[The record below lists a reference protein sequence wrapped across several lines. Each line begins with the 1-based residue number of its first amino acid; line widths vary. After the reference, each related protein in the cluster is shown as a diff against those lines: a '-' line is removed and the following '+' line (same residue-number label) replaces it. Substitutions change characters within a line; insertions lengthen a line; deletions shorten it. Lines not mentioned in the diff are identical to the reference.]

1 MNDIRGIY
9 LLSWLILLLLG
20 YFLGC
25 LNGSVMVSHFV
36 IRDDVRQHGSGNAG
50 LTNFYRTYGA
60 KYALGVI
67 LFDMGKTVVA
77 CLLGGAMFNHL
88 FGDWALGVLLGGLG
102 CELGHM
108 FPVFFGFKG
117 GTGILSGGT
126 LVWLLNWRV
135 ALIAWGL
142 FAALWLLTRYV
153 SLGSVSAAASMPIST
168 WFFCGHS
175 LLYTVLGAVIAAL
188 VVWCHRDNIRRLLK
202 GQERK
207 FHWHTGPDHEK

>member
-1 MNDIRGIY
+1 MNGIWGIY

-88 FGDWALGVLLGGLG
+88 FGDWQLGVLLGGLG

-117 GTGILSGGT
+117 GKGILSGGT

-168 WFFCGHS
+168 WFFCGHNP
-175 LLYTVLGAVIAAL
+175 LYTVLGAVIAAL

-207 FHWHTGPDHEK
+207 FHWHTGPDREK

>member
-117 GTGILSGGT
+117 GKGILSGGT

-135 ALIAWGL
+135 ALIAWVL